1 MLATSASRAIERE
14 FTMTF
19 TMIAELLVALLALV
33 TAGFSLGA
41 LLKHNPL
48 EDEMFQLRTENEA
61 LFQENFELK
70 NNLKTDAH

>member
-1 MLATSASRAIERE
+1 
-14 FTMTF
+14 MTF

-70 NNLKTDAH
+70 NQS